1 MDKTQNYLEIIEG
14 AVLRGGK
21 NDPPTTPRPSSPI
34 KGQGGS
40 QQSSKTNS
48 QEK

>member
-1 MDKTQNYLEIIEG
+1 MDKNKRITEGPIIK
-14 AVLRGGK
+14 GGH
-21 NDPPTTPRPSSPI
+21 NDPPTTPRPNSPI
-34 KGQGGS
+34 KGQGGG